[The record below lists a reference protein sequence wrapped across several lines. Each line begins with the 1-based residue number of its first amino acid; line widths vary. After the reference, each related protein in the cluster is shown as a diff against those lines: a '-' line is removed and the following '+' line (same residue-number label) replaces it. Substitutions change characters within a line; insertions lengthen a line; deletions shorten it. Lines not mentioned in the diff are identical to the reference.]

1 MTMRINAETM
11 LIEEA
16 AASPVQRADLAGKRT
31 QYAKLVAK
39 PKKLWIDI
47 DNSPHVPFF
56 LPIIDELEKEGVQ
69 LLLTARNMYQV
80 CELLEYFRLPC
91 KVVGSHYGKN
101 KALKVICNCL
111 RAIQLLPTVIRC
123 RPDLAISHGAR
134 AQQLV
139 SKLLGIPTVMMH
151 DYEHSTK
158 TGFLEPDW
166 VIMPDVIPE
175 GLMSKKEERVLRYPG
190 LKEDVYIP
198 RFKPDPAIF
207 DQLGISR
214 DDLLVTLRPPATEA
228 HYHNPESEELFD
240 ETVRYFASK
249 THVRMVTLPRNSKQA
264 QKLKEEWSDVIASGR
279 MIIPGSPVDGL
290 NLIWFS
296 DLVVSGGGTMNREAA
311 ALGVPVYSI
320 FRGKIGAVDRYLV
333 QQNRLVLLET
343 RSDIRTKIRL
353 ARWNRPAQPESRNR
367 PVLQYL
373 VNSILSLLS
382 DDVRRHA
389 TKSTIESGSDPH
401 VPVRS
406 NIR

>member
-1 MTMRINAETM
+1 
-11 LIEEA
+11 
-16 AASPVQRADLAGKRT
+16 
-31 QYAKLVAK
+31 
-39 PKKLWIDI
+39 
-47 DNSPHVPFF
+47 
-56 LPIIDELEKEGVQ
+56 
-69 LLLTARNMYQV
+69 
-80 CELLEYFRLPC
+80 
-91 KVVGSHYGKN
+91 
-101 KALKVICNCL
+101 
-111 RAIQLLPTVIRC
+111 
-123 RPDLAISHGAR
+123 
-134 AQQLV
+134 
-139 SKLLGIPTVMMH
+139 
-151 DYEHSTK
+151 
-158 TGFLEPDW
+158 
-166 VIMPDVIPE
+166 
-175 GLMSKKEERVLRYPG
+175 
-190 LKEDVYIP
+190 
-198 RFKPDPAIF
+198 
-207 DQLGISR
+207 
-214 DDLLVTLRPPATEA
+214 
-228 HYHNPESEELFD
+228 
-240 ETVRYFASK
+240 
-249 THVRMVTLPRNSKQA
+249 
-264 QKLKEEWSDVIASGR
+264 

-389 TKSTIESGSDPH
+389 TKTTIESGSDPH